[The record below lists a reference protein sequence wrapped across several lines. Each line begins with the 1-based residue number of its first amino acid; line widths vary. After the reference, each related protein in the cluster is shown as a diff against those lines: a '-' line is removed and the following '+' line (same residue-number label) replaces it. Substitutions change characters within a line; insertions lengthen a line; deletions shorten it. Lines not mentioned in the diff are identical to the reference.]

1 MVSVVSVW
9 QFQVI
14 IHLLF
19 PKGSRQVF
27 NLSNTFLQSWSDF
40 PQRFYS
46 SIRRS
51 WSLFSIVLNSG
62 EFIVAFST
70 CVFMAFVSV
79 YRDCL
84 FLAVS
89 DIISSCSEHRDFSFP
104 GWFATKHKIDQ
115 ITGLTYPTYQ
125 ALLMGFHLLPPQSKT
140 CQELYSYQNYRW
152 ALNGMKPFFPHPSLT
167 KNSA

>member
-1 MVSVVSVW
+1 
-9 QFQVI
+9 
-14 IHLLF
+14 
-19 PKGSRQVF
+19 
-27 NLSNTFLQSWSDF
+27 
-40 PQRFYS
+40 
-46 SIRRS
+46 
-51 WSLFSIVLNSG
+51 
-62 EFIVAFST
+62 
-70 CVFMAFVSV
+70 MAFVSV

-140 CQELYSYQNYRW
+140 CQELYSYQNYR
-152 ALNGMKPFFPHPSLT
+152 
-167 KNSA
+167 